1 MPESLQQ
8 RKAAF
13 IVVAGLVG
21 GFGAWVWAMTV
32 GPSPLLDSPVVA
44 IPAYM
49 FLGGIA
55 GFLGVYLIAKTDPA
69 QTAHAI
75 AFSLACGIF
84 WGPVISGA
92 EAVVN
97 RAQVEQLSEQVAE
110 DRATLQQAK
119 QAFAEE
125 ARKLQLDLGAARRRA
140 DELERIRQ
148 ALQAQVSRANPQGG
162 QAIVEQL
169 DRLDTARLRGQLD
182 ASATRIAQID
192 REVESIR
199 TTPVRPPV
207 SRRDD

>member
-13 IVVAGLVG
+13 IVVAGVVG
-21 GFGAWVWAMTV
+21 GFGAWVWAIAV
-32 GPSPLLDSPVVA
+32 GPSPLLDKPVLA

-92 EAVVN
+92 EAIVN
-97 RAQVEQLSEQVAE
+97 RVQVEQQSERVAE
-110 DRATLQQAK
+110 DRATLQEAT

-125 ARKLQLDLGAARRRA
+125 TRKLQLDLVEARRRA

-162 QAIVEQL
+162 RAMIEQL
-169 DRLDTARLRGQLD
+169 DRFDTARLRGQFD
-182 ASATRIAQID
+182 ASAARIAEID
-192 REVESIR
+192 RNVERIR
-199 TTPVRPPV
+199 TTPVRPLV
-207 SRRDD
+207 SRPHD

>member
-8 RKAAF
+8 RKATF
-13 IVVAGLVG
+13 IVVAGLIG
-21 GFGAWVWAMTV
+21 GFGAWVWATTV
-32 GPSPLLDSPVVA
+32 GPSPLLDNPVLA

-92 EAVVN
+92 EAIVN
-97 RAQVEQLSEQVAE
+97 RVQVEQQSEQVAE
-110 DRATLQQAK
+110 DRTTLQQAK
-119 QAFAEE
+119 QEFAEE
-125 ARKLQLDLGAARRRA
+125 TQKLQLDLSAAKQRA

-148 ALQAQVSRANPQGG
+148 ALQEQVTRTNPQGG
-162 QAIVEQL
+162 QTIIDQLNRFDTAQFRSQL
-169 DRLDTARLRGQLD
+169 DS
-182 ASATRIAQID
+182 SATRIGQINRD
-192 REVESIR
+192 VESIR
-199 TTPVRPPV
+199 TTPVRPLV
-207 SRRDD
+207 SRPSD